1 MTLFT
6 SFLVPLALV
15 SMPLQNDEGVRTFA
29 EEAENACR
37 QGDFPEFLFYVASS
51 REAPRFAAP
60 QVRVTR
66 NRRTRDGPPAA
77 YRGFA
82 IATIDWYY
90 IAADGDPD
98 ARDYLDV
105 QMRETRPGTWRVDWV
120 RARFDHSAEGDSL
133 GNVVETYGPRGH
145 YLFSRV
151 GNCWQITDDVL
162 EADNA
167 RRR

>member
-1 MTLFT
+1 MTLLT
-6 SFLVPLALV
+6 SFLAPLALA
-15 SMPLQNDEGVRTFA
+15 SMSLQGDDGVRTFV
-29 EEAENACR
+29 EEAESACR
-37 QGDFPEFLFYVASS
+37 QGEFSEYLFYLASS

-60 QVRVTR
+60 HVRVTR
-66 NRRTRDGPPAA
+66 DGRTRDVPRAA
-77 YRGFA
+77 YRDFA

-90 IAADGDPD
+90 IAAGGDPD
-98 ARDYLDV
+98 TRDYLDV

-151 GNCWQITDDVL
+151 GDCWQITEDVL
-162 EADNA
+162 EPELA